1 MWKLSRLRYAGMLVL
16 FGLAAHAQEPAVE
29 TLAGVDSV
37 YILAEHTSEL
47 LAQVGLSDTILAE
60 RATDILARA
69 RLVLSSHD
77 QWLESAG
84 GVYLYVR
91 ADAAAAQGSST
102 AAYVAVVSELVLLIP
117 FYIGVRRYLAKIP
130 WLPILWRQV
139 ASGAPMVILAILLP
153 PQYRFFAV
161 LLGLALYVG
170 GLLLLG
176 AYNVEE
182 RRVLRSVI
190 PLRRLLA
197 RLRRSLSIRSVDRRT
212 GGG

>member
-102 AAYVAVVSELVLLIP
+102 AAYVAVVELRQDVRLIRDDT
-117 FYIGVRRYLAKIP
+117 ISALGATT
-130 WLPILWRQV
+130 WR
-139 ASGAPMVILAILLP
+139 SS
-153 PQYRFFAV
+153 
-161 LLGLALYVG
+161 LLGITPVAALASQVRQSVTRLVQEF
-170 GLLLLG
+170 
-176 AYNVEE
+176 AAAHQAANPTTP
-182 RRVLRSVI
+182 RR
-190 PLRRLLA
+190 
-197 RLRRSLSIRSVDRRT
+197 
-212 GGG
+212 